1 MLGEIGPN
9 GNARRE
15 VDPVLTGSCLCRKVR
30 FEIRGDL
37 GSIVYCH
44 CESCRK
50 AQGTAFVANAPV
62 AEEEF
67 VVTSGAELIA
77 KYGSLPGKYRC
88 FCRNCGSPV
97 YSYRASIPGT
107 VRVRLGTLDGDP
119 GLRLVLQS
127 WVGKKAPW
135 FEITDG
141 LPQFRAGDPESL
153 IAGPGGEHQASGGR

>member
-1 MLGEIGPN
+1 M
-9 GNARRE
+9 
-15 VDPVLTGSCLCRKVR
+15 LTGSCLCRKVR

-135 FEITDG
+135 FEIADD
-141 LPQFRAGDPESL
+141 LPRYDAAPPAAL
-153 IAGPGGEHQASGGR
+153 R

>member
-1 MLGEIGPN
+1 MACNGAGSSALSAVPAYGASLSSFLKSSSFNPALSMTRPGSTQSAISGRGARNLGFPFRRTRSTSRVSLTTPWSSSMLGEIGPN

-15 VDPVLTGSCLCRKVR
+15 VDPVLTGSCLCRKVC

-88 FCRNCGSPV
+88 F
-97 YSYRASIPGT
+97 
-107 VRVRLGTLDGDP
+107 
-119 GLRLVLQS
+119 
-127 WVGKKAPW
+127 
-135 FEITDG
+135 
-141 LPQFRAGDPESL
+141 
-153 IAGPGGEHQASGGR
+153 